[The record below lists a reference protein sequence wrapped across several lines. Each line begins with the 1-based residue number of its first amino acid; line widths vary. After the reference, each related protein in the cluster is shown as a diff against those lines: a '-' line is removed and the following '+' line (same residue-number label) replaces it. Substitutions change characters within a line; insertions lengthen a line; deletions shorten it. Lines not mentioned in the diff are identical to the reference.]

1 MGALILDA
9 SVLIGLLDSADAH
22 HQRAVD
28 DVERADQ
35 EGRPLF
41 APASA
46 FAEALVAFARAGRTR
61 EARDAVAAMGITIAP
76 LTATMAE
83 GAALLRARHEQLRL
97 PDALVLACAH
107 ELAGDLLSYD
117 DRVRDMAAA
126 EPEQRP

>member
-35 EGRPLF
+35 GGRRLF

-46 FAEALVAFARAGRTR
+46 FAEALVAFARAGRTH
-61 EARDAVAAMGITIAP
+61 EARDAVAAMGITVAP

-83 GAALLRARHEQLRL
+83 GAALLRARHKQLRL
-97 PDALVLACAH
+97 PDALVLACAD
-107 ELAGDLLSYD
+107 ELAGELLSYD
-117 DRVRDMAAA
+117 DRLRHVAGAG
-126 EPEQRP
+126 PKQRP

>member
-35 EGRPLF
+35 AGRRLF

-46 FAEALVAFARAGRTR
+46 FAEALVGFARAGRTR
-61 EARDAVAAMGITIAP
+61 EASDAVAAMGITVAP

-83 GAALLRARHEQLRL
+83 GAALLRLVTSSCGSPTLSCLPARTNSSE
-97 PDALVLACAH
+97 
-107 ELAGDLLSYD
+107 SS
-117 DRVRDMAAA
+117 
-126 EPEQRP
+126 